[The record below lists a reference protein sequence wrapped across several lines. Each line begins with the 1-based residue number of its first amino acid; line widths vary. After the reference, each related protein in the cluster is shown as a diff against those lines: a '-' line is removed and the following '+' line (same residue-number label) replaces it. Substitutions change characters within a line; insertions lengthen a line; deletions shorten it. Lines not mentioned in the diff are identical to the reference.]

1 LLDVQ
6 RGDHDY
12 NDKEEDEDDDVNYPV
27 KPTKKHTKS
36 AFKDDD
42 TIPFT
47 AKTSKRA
54 APEGR
59 TYTSDY
65 LRKKFLFNPANQ
77 ERAHRER

>member
-1 LLDVQ
+1 MQ
-6 RGDHDY
+6 RGSRY
-12 NDKEEDEDDDVNYPV
+12 PNEDEDDDEDDGEEANYQV
-27 KPTKKHTKS
+27 KPTKKHCKS
-36 AFKDDD
+36 VFKDDD

-65 LRKKFLFNPANQ
+65 LRKKFQYNVVNQ
-77 ERAHRER
+77 DHAQR